1 MSSRRRVRTTLL
13 CALIAATAWI
23 ILNQVCFAQG
33 TPAPATPPAATDQG
47 TTPPAAPQ
55 ATGPGP
61 TAPAAPNQT
70 PSAPAA
76 PAPAAA
82 PAAPKLALSGL
93 FDFYYLWQLSN
104 PNRSLLNSQSS
115 LDAPIYDERFNTPS
129 LSLAELNAAL
139 APPANGGF
147 GFKATFEVGDTA
159 DINHGGLGVGP
170 NSFDG
175 YTLDD
180 EARYKN
186 IQQLYVTD
194 LAKSGWGADLG
205 EFYTPFG
212 YEVTESNGNYNYS
225 RSDIFQLLLPVYHT
239 GIRVYTPSIK
249 GFVGTFYLVR
259 SISDTA
265 TEGVNDDN
273 HQPGYIGN
281 FVYTDPKSKYTA
293 AESIGYSEDK
303 NTGATDLQPNVVYP
317 VPPYTDKL
325 TLSDTDFTYN
335 LNPTNII
342 GLNYTYRKD
351 DYPQGVPGMA
361 SNGYAAY
368 YRNQFTKRN
377 ALALRYDTVETH
389 QSGSGTFEPW
399 EATVTL
405 EDKPSGNFLTRLEY
419 RHDGAN
425 QKIFADGS
433 NINGSK
439 QQDTISISEVY
450 SFP

>member
-1 MSSRRRVRTTLL
+1 MTYRRRRVRSTLL

-23 ILNQVCFAQG
+23 VINQVCFAQ
-33 TPAPATPPAATDQG
+33 DQG

-55 ATGPGP
+55 ATPPGP
-61 TAPAAPNQT
+61 TAPAAPQQT

-82 PAAPKLALSGL
+82 PAASKLTLSGL
-93 FDFYYLWQLSN
+93 FDFYYLWQFSN
-104 PNRSLLNSQSS
+104 PNRNLLGQESG
-115 LDAPIYDERFNTPS
+115 LGAPIYDERDNTPS
-129 LSLAELNAAL
+129 LSLAELNAAM
-139 APPANGGF
+139 APPSTGGF
-147 GFKATFEVGDTA
+147 GFKATLEVGDTA

-175 YTLDD
+175 YTYDD

-186 IQQLYVTD
+186 VQQLYVTD
-194 LAKSGWGADLG
+194 LTKSGWGADLG

-239 GIRVYTPSIK
+239 GIRVYTPSMK
-249 GFVGTFYLVR
+249 GLVATLYIVR
-259 SISDTA
+259 ALSDSA
-265 TEGVNDDN
+265 TEGVGDDN
-273 HQPGYIGN
+273 SQPGYIGN
-281 FVYTDPKSKYTA
+281 FVYSDPKGKFTA

-303 NTGATDLQPNVVYP
+303 NVGATDYQQNVVYP
-317 VPPYTDKL
+317 TFPYTDKI

-335 LNPTNII
+335 LDPTSLI

-351 DYPQGVPGMA
+351 DYPQGVAGMS

-377 ALALRYDTVETH
+377 AVALRYDTVETH

-419 RHDGAN
+419 RHDDAN
-425 QKIFADGS
+425 VKLFADGS
-433 NINGSK
+433 NTSK
-439 QQDTISISEVY
+439 SQDTLSISEVY